1 MKVYPRWKVFFGF
14 LLCPPIAGIS
24 YAMFLTI
31 EGVLL
36 QNEALDFSSTYFVFL
51 LLIAIGSFGFY
62 SVPAALLGIVYAYF
76 KLFKGWRS
84 FLFVFFFSGLTAHF
98 WGVIIDAVSRNNE
111 GFPYVLFGG
120 YTPALLAGF
129 SSLFVSFVVLPKKHE
144 FTNTER
150 MG

>member
-36 QNEALDFSSTYFVFL
+36 QNGALDFSSTYFVFL

-62 SVPAALLGIVYAYF
+62 SVPAALLLGTLCLYGINCLHTF
-76 KLFKGWRS
+76 
-84 FLFVFFFSGLTAHF
+84 
-98 WGVIIDAVSRNNE
+98 
-111 GFPYVLFGG
+111 
-120 YTPALLAGF
+120 
-129 SSLFVSFVVLPKKHE
+129 
-144 FTNTER
+144 
-150 MG
+150 